1 MQAHRFSSQRCSTLQ
16 FAQLGIGMELL
27 LCNLGGKHCWGTISM
42 QEASAGGPEGG
53 LPIKTPEAVSSVL
66 LLLQALVLLRVLLG
80 KLGKAGCV
88 AWQ

>member
-1 MQAHRFSSQRCSTLQ
+1 
-16 FAQLGIGMELL
+16 
-27 LCNLGGKHCWGTISM
+27 M